1 MKTMKQT
8 LVLLVLLLG
17 LKLALTAAQKPNI
30 IFILT
35 DDQRYDAM
43 GFMGTYPFL
52 ETPNIDRIADE
63 GVHFTNSFVT
73 ISLCGPSRAA
83 FLTGTYPHV
92 NGVSTNA
99 EGREFNP
106 LKTPTFPMLL
116 RENGYRTAFIGKW
129 HMDHS
134 RAPRQGFDHWVS
146 FSGQGNYNG
155 NDLNID
161 GKEVRNEGYITDEL
175 TQYAIDFIKKNSK
188 EPFCLYLS
196 HKAVHG
202 PFTPADRHKN
212 QYQEGRFPELPSYS
226 DDLSGKPAWQRIR
239 MPAEDDYRIRD
250 NNPRIVKKRI
260 PAGHFNPKVG
270 AKSMGKNYLRAI
282 SAVDEGVG
290 RLYEVLESEG
300 MLENTCIIFAGDNG
314 YMLGEHHRGDKRV
327 PYNESMRIPW
337 VMRLPQRIPPGSKVD
352 EMILNVDLAPTLLDL
367 AGVDPPAIMQ
377 GRSVLPLF
385 RANKPEW
392 RDSFLFTYWPDL
404 MPNLP
409 RMLSVRTERYVYST
423 YPDLDDIDELYD
435 LERDPY
441 EMRNLVEL
449 PEYAGLL
456 ETMQSKLDANKAA
469 WDYREI
475 VPRPR
480 PEPNWPVR
488 NGLLCDLSFSEAR
501 AVEVRDAAGIAGKPT
516 IKGGSITRGMNGSAL
531 KFDAATEVLIPWEAH
546 ISPDKGSYIIET
558 LVRPSRD
565 GVIAAQG
572 NDKRGIMLYIENGR
586 PGFVLVGS
594 KGRRIFVDAKTEHT
608 DKWVY
613 LVAQVRNHENR
624 IRLWV
629 NGELAGDV
637 FMMWPFNG
645 FMKHLGGM
653 TLGHDPGGMI
663 DPREISPLRFT
674 GEMEYFRI
682 HRETELDGILAR
694 QKI

>member
-1 MKTMKQT
+1 MKTMMQKSFLWAFT
-8 LVLLVLLLG
+8 LILSYSLS
-17 LKLALTAAQKPNI
+17 AASKPNI

-43 GFMGTYPFL
+43 GFMGAYPFL

-63 GVHFTNSFVT
+63 GVHFTNSFVN

-92 NGVSTNA
+92 NGVNTNA

-106 LKTPTFPMLL
+106 QKTPTFPMLL
-116 RENGYRTAFIGKW
+116 REKGYRTAFIGKW

-146 FSGQGNYNG
+146 FSGQGNYRG

-161 GKEVRNEGYITDEL
+161 GREVRNEGYITDEL
-175 TQYAIDFIKKNSK
+175 TQYAIDFIEKNGK
-188 EPFCLYLS
+188 QPFCLYLS

-202 PFTPADRHKN
+202 PFTPADRHKD
-212 QYQEGRFPELPSYS
+212 QYRDGLFPELPSYS
-226 DDLSGKPAWQRIR
+226 DDLSGKPAWQRIQMSHEDLYR
-239 MPAEDDYRIRD
+239 MRN
-250 NNPRIVKKRI
+250 NNPRVPVDRV
-260 PAGHFNPKVG
+260 PAVYYNPKVG
-270 AKSMGKNYLRAI
+270 GKSMGKNYLRAI

-290 RLYEVLESEG
+290 RLYDVLEAEG
-300 MLENTCIIFAGDNG
+300 LLKDTCIVFAGDNG
-314 YMLGEHHRGDKRV
+314 YLLGEHRRGDKRV

-337 VMRLPQRIPPGSKVD
+337 VMRLPGAIPAGSKVD
-352 EMILNVDLAPTLLDL
+352 EIVLNVDLAPTLLDL
-367 AGVDPPAIMQ
+367 AGVEPPAVMQ
-377 GRSVLPLF
+377 GQSVLPLF
-385 RANKPEW
+385 RADKPVW
-392 RDSFLFTYWPDL
+392 RDSFLFTYWRDL

-409 RMLSVRTERYVYST
+409 RMLSVRTKRYVYST
-423 YPDLDDIDELYD
+423 YPDVDDIDELYD

-441 EMRNLVEL
+441 EMQNLAKS
-449 PEYAGLL
+449 PEHADLL
-456 ETMQSKLDANKAA
+456 KKMQAKLEADKATWA
-469 WDYREI
+469 YEDI

-480 PEPNWPVR
+480 PEPNWQVKD
-488 NGLLCDLSFSEAR
+488 GLLCDLSFSAGHS
-501 AVEVRDAAGIAGKPT
+501 AQVRDAAGIAAKPK
-516 IKGGSITRGMNGSAL
+516 IKGGSITRGINGPAL
-531 KFDAATEVLIPWEAH
+531 EFDADTELFIPWNAD
-546 ISPDKGSYIIET
+546 ITPDKGSYVIET

-572 NDKRGIMLYIENGR
+572 NDKRGIMLYVEKGR
-586 PGFVLVGS
+586 PGFVLS
-594 KGRRIFVDAKTEHT
+594 SSQGRRIFVDAET
-608 DKWVY
+608 DHAGKWVH

-637 FMMWPFNG
+637 FMMWPLNG

-663 DPREISPLRFT
+663 DPREISPLRYT
-674 GEMEYFRI
+674 GAMAYFRI
-682 HRETELDGILAR
+682 HRETDVAAILAGGKR
-694 QKI
+694 